1 MNIPLF
7 RFMEKAI
14 DKMEQET
21 DKLAMR
27 LFRAVVFGSINEVE
41 ELIVSENGDLVPTA
55 VDKDGN
61 TFLHLVAILLD
72 CSWGFD
78 FDELAP
84 STDEGSEQK
93 VFTNM
98 NATLSLTYF

>member
-1 MNIPLF
+1 
-7 RFMEKAI
+7 
-14 DKMEQET
+14 MEQET

-27 LFRAVVFGSINEVE
+27 LFRAVVFGRINEVE
-41 ELIVSENGDLVPTA
+41 ELIVSENGDLVLTA

-61 TFLHLVAILLD
+61 TFLHLVALLLD

-84 STDEGSEQK
+84 SIDEESEQE
-93 VFTNM
+93 VFKNM
-98 NATLSLTYF
+98 NSA

>member
-1 MNIPLF
+1 MNILLF

-14 DKMEQET
+14 EKMEQET

-27 LFRAVVFGSINEVE
+27 LFRAVVFGRINEVE
-41 ELIVSENGDLVPTA
+41 ELIVSENGDLVLNA

-61 TFLHLVAILLD
+61 TFLHLVALLLD

-78 FDELAP
+78 FDKLAP
-84 STDEGSEQK
+84 SIDEESEQE
-93 VFTNM
+93 VFKTM
-98 NATLSLTYF
+98 NSA